1 MILPMSTS
9 PAPPDHPSHH
19 SGPGYASAPP
29 PPELAF
35 DDGLSEHFVHWLN
48 YVPEAHRNLDAA
60 ADERAEAVM
69 ARHVASCRK
78 HPFEAL
84 FVAHRHLGNAS
95 PEVQL
100 QALLLASE
108 ALWWLHHYADAQLAA
123 ETALRAHPRSTQALW
138 RLSVAQYKAGHF
150 EEAERNLDSLLA
162 TVNTFAP
169 AWSLRG
175 QTKVWQTP
183 DKPSAGGSDFEAAN
197 ELDGT
202 WPVPVR
208 LSNADFQKLV
218 DGAVLESMADMRGAF
233 QQPVAEV
240 EMLPGIPAVARGDDP
255 DIRCSFFNPTY
266 VGTRGPLSMLGG
278 DFAAGARR
286 DIAPGARIVLYQR
299 NIENLCSDPA
309 LLSQEVT
316 KSFAEA
322 LAGSM
327 RIDATAVQGAPEVHA
342 EDADRPAADQ
352 P

>member
-1 MILPMSTS
+1 
-9 PAPPDHPSHH
+9 
-19 SGPGYASAPP
+19 
-29 PPELAF
+29 
-35 DDGLSEHFVHWLN
+35 
-48 YVPEAHRNLDAA
+48 
-60 ADERAEAVM
+60 
-69 ARHVASCRK
+69 VASCHK

-84 FVAHRHLGNAS
+84 FVAHRHLGDAS

-175 QTKVWQTP
+175 QTRVWLAP
-183 DKPSAGGSDFEAAN
+183 DKPSAGGSDFEAAH
-197 ELDGT
+197 ELDST

-208 LSNADFQKLV
+208 LSKPDFQKLV
-218 DGAVLESMADMRGAF
+218 DAAVLESMADMRGAF
-233 QQPVAEV
+233 QQPVVEI
-240 EMLPGIPAVARGDDP
+240 EMLPGIPAVAGGDDP
-255 DIRCSFFNPTY
+255 DIRCSYFNPSY
-266 VGTRGPLSMLGG
+266 VGTRGPLGALGG

-299 NIENLCSDPA
+299 NIENLCGDPS

-316 KSFAEA
+316 KSYAEA

-327 RIDATAVQGAPEVHA
+327 RIDATTVTGAPEVHA
-342 EDADRPAADQ
+342 ENADRPAADQ
-352 P
+352 L

>member
-1 MILPMSTS
+1 MSTS
-9 PAPPDHPSHH
+9 TAPPDHPSHH
-19 SGPGYASAPP
+19 SGPGYAAAPP
-29 PPELAF
+29 PPELGF
-35 DDGLSEHFVHWLN
+35 DDGLSERFVHWLN
-48 YVPEAHRNLDAA
+48 HVPEAHRNVDAA
-60 ADERAEAVM
+60 ADERAEAVIS
-69 ARHVASCRK
+69 RHVASCRK

-84 FVAHRHLGNAS
+84 FVAHRHLGDAS

-108 ALWWLHHYADAQLAA
+108 ALW
-123 ETALRAHPRSTQALW
+123 

-150 EEAERNLDSLLA
+150 GEAERNLDALLA

-175 QTKVWQTP
+175 QTKLWQTP
-183 DKPSAGGSDFEAAN
+183 DTPSAGGSDFEAAH

-218 DGAVLESMADMRGAF
+218 DSAVLESMADMRGAF
-233 QQPVAEV
+233 QQPVVEI
-240 EMLPGIPAVARGDDP
+240 EMLPGIAAVAGGDDP

-266 VGTRGPLSMLGG
+266 AGTSGPLSMLGG

-299 NIENLCSDPA
+299 NIESLCSDPA

-316 KSFAEA
+316 KSYAEA

-352 P
+352 L

>member
-1 MILPMSTS
+1 MIRPMSTS
-9 PAPPDHPSHH
+9 PTPPDHPSHH
-19 SGPGYASAPP
+19 SGPGYAGAPP
-29 PPELAF
+29 PPELGF
-35 DDGLSEHFVHWLN
+35 DDGLSERFVHWLN
-48 YVPEAHRNLDAA
+48 YVPEAHREADAA
-60 ADERAEAVM
+60 ADERTEAVIS
-69 ARHVASCRK
+69 RHVASCHK

-84 FVAHRHLGNAS
+84 FVAHRHLGDAS

-175 QTKVWQTP
+175 QTRVWLAP
-183 DKPSAGGSDFEAAN
+183 DKPSAGGSDFEAAH
-197 ELDGT
+197 ELDST

-208 LSNADFQKLV
+208 LSKPDFQKLV
-218 DGAVLESMADMRGAF
+218 DAAVLESMADMRGAF
-233 QQPVAEV
+233 QQPVVEI
-240 EMLPGIPAVARGDDP
+240 EMLPGIPAVAGGDDP
-255 DIRCSFFNPTY
+255 DIRCSYFNPSY
-266 VGTRGPLSMLGG
+266 VGTRGPLGALGG

-299 NIENLCSDPA
+299 NIENLCGDPSQ
-309 LLSQEVT
+309 LSQEVT
-316 KSFAEA
+316 KSYAEA

-327 RIDATAVQGAPEVHA
+327 RIDATTVAGAPEVHA
-342 EDADRPAADQ
+342 ENADRPSADQ